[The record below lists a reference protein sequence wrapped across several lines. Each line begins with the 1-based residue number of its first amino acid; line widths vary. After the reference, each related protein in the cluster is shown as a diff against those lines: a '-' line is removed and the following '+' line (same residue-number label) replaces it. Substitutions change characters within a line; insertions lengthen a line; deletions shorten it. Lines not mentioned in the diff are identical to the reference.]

1 MKAII
6 IGKNRVEIGRVK
18 IKTWQ
23 MKRWY
28 LTGAD
33 LYKMPPEDFK
43 RVLSTRYG
51 HPIRDDEGMIYHEG
65 ALEPYHPVNSK
76 HSANKIVSEIR
87 QHKQMISE
95 KKVTMRDIVGKHQK
109 DLKEIRAAAP
119 MLLVGFIVVWAVVF

>member
-33 LYKMPPEDFK
+33 LYKMSPEDFK
-43 RVLSTRYG
+43 RIISTRYG
-51 HPIRDDEGMIYHEG
+51 HPIRDDEGMIYKEG
-65 ALEPYHPVNSK
+65 ALEPYHPKNSCYT
-76 HSANKIVSEIR
+76 ANKIVSEIR
-87 QHKQMISE
+87 QHKQMISD
-95 KKVTMRDIVGKHQK
+95 KKVSLRDIVGTHKK
-109 DLKEIRAAAP
+109 DLRELRAAAP
-119 MLLVGFIVVWAVVF
+119 MLLVGFIVLWAVVF

>member
-18 IKTWQ
+18 TKTWQ

-43 RVLSTRYG
+43 RIISTRYG
-51 HPIRDDEGMIYHEG
+51 HPIRDDEGMIYKEG
-65 ALEPYHPVNSK
+65 SLEPYHPKN
-76 HSANKIVSEIR
+76 ALYTATKIVSEIR

-95 KKVTMRDIVGKHQK
+95 RKVTMRDIVGHHQK
-109 DLKEIRAAAP
+109 DLRELRAAAP
-119 MLLVGFIVVWAVVF
+119 MLLVGFIVLWAVVF

>member
-23 MKRWY
+23 LKRWY

-33 LYKMPPEDFK
+33 LYKMSPEDFK
-43 RVLSTRYG
+43 RITETRYG
-51 HPIRDDEGMIYHEG
+51 HPVRDDEGMIYKEG
-65 ALEPYHPVNSK
+65 SLEPYHPKNALYT
-76 HSANKIVSEIR
+76 ANKIVSEIR

-95 KKVTMRDIVGKHQK
+95 KKVTMRDIVGHHQK
-109 DLKEIRAAAP
+109 DLRELRAAWP
-119 MLLVGFIVVWAVVF
+119 MLLVGFIVLWAVIF